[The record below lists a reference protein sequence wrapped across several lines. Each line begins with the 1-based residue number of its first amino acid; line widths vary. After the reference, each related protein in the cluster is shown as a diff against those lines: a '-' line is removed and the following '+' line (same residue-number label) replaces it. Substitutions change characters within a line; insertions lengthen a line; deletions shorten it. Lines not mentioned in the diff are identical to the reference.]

1 VVPRLNETPG
11 EVEWLG
17 PALGA
22 HNSEVYGALLGLSSD
37 QLSALE
43 DEGVI

>member
-22 HNSEVYGALLGLSSD
+22 HNEEIYGALLGLD
-37 QLSALE
+37 ADALTDLE
-43 DEGVI
+43 AEGVI